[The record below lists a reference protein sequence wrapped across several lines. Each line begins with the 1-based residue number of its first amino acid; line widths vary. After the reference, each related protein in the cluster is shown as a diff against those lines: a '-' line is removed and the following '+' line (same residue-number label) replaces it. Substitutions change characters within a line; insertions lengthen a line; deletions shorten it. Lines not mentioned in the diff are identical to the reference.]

1 MANVGQ
7 TIKNGTGAIELDCK
21 AAWKAE
27 GFIIL
32 CVVPKRREFVTW
44 FIDVKGHTYSG
55 HYFLSLED
63 AQEDFGK
70 RL

>member
-1 MANVGQ
+1 MVGQ
-7 TIKNGTGAIELDCK
+7 AIKNGMGAIELDRK
-21 AAWKAE
+21 AAWKDE

-44 FIDVKGHTYSG
+44 YQNEKGATISG
-55 HYFLSLED
+55 HYFPILKD
-63 AQEDFGK
+63 AMEDFGK

>member
-1 MANVGQ
+1 MVEVGQ
-7 TIKNGTGAIELDCK
+7 TIKNGTGAIELDRK
-21 AAWKAE
+21 AAWKDE

-44 FIDVKGHTYSG
+44 FLDVKGRTYSG
-55 HYFLSLED
+55 HYFPLLEG
-63 AQEDFGK
+63 ALEDFGK